1 MTAELAIIREAQNEA
16 CSEEIEAL
24 AKNKPL
30 PRKSTL
36 LPCTAILVN
45 RILRSN
51 TRLRHSDD
59 LPNDVQ
65 FPIILPKRNHV
76 TRLVVKYHHES
87 EGHQMGVNYHLREK
101 YLVIHVREEAKRVN
115 RECCECARHFRV
127 QPVQQQMAPLPQIR
141 LQMTT
146 KPFANCAVDFGGPYL
161 TVQGRGRSRAKR
173 YLCLF
178 LCLQTHCCHLEMATS
193 LNTGAFLN
201 AFVRMAA
208 RRGWPMKML
217 SDHGQLQRMT
227 SNHGVTWYW
236 NPPAAPHFGGVFE
249 SMMKSSK
256 RAIYAVLNRK
266 MQISMTKSYRQHS
279 LESKV

>member
-65 FPIILPKRNHV
+65 FPIILSKRNHV

-87 EGHQMGVNYHLREK
+87 EGHQMGVNYYLREK
-101 YLVIHVREEAKRVN
+101 YLVIHVREEAKRVI

-146 KPFANCAVDFGGPYL
+146 KPYDLVPNV
-161 TVQGRGRSRAKR
+161 T
-173 YLCLF
+173 
-178 LCLQTHCCHLEMATS
+178 
-193 LNTGAFLN
+193 
-201 AFVRMAA
+201 FVCFCVCKHTAA
-208 RRGWPMKML
+208 IWRWRL
-217 SDHGQLQRMT
+217 H
-227 SNHGVTWYW
+227 
-236 NPPAAPHFGGVFE
+236 
-249 SMMKSSK
+249 
-256 RAIYAVLNRK
+256 
-266 MQISMTKSYRQHS
+266 
-279 LESKV
+279 